1 MIRNY
6 LKIAWRSL
14 WKEKILSII
23 NIIGLSVGIA
33 FTLLIGGYVWDEL
46 QVNHQLKDADNQ
58 YIIQSKWK
66 DPIMGFEIASVAEL
80 PRALK
85 ENYPHFVKNFYHFDA
100 ITATVSRGDNHFR
113 ENLQVGDS
121 TMLNMYGFNLLQGNS
136 RTALNDPF
144 SVVITCKMAIKYF
157 GRKDVV
163 GQFLNSE
170 NFYGYKHDFTISG
183 VLDDIPKKFSYLF
196 KLI

>member
-46 QVNHQLKDADNQ
+46 QVNYQLKDADNQ

-66 DPIMGFEIASVAEL
+66 DPIMGFEIASVVFILEHSE
-80 PRALK
+80 R
-85 ENYPHFVKNFYHFDA
+85 
-100 ITATVSRGDNHFR
+100 
-113 ENLQVGDS
+113 
-121 TMLNMYGFNLLQGNS
+121 YG
-136 RTALNDPF
+136 
-144 SVVITCKMAIKYF
+144 KM
-157 GRKDVV
+157 
-163 GQFLNSE
+163 
-170 NFYGYKHDFTISG
+170 
-183 VLDDIPKKFSYLF
+183 P
-196 KLI
+196 